1 MGQEKKLEIK
11 AMRTKLKI
19 IIPSIWIEWRN
30 WKPIK
35 LLQKSQDQKL
45 KIKKIRTEVEMPT
58 NQGGQAIIFRVEERE
73 KKNSAMIYWITT
85 KNIHHTN
92 K

>member
-1 MGQEKKLEIK
+1 MKKLKTNKTSPKEPRSKIK
-11 AMRTKLKI
+11 
-19 IIPSIWIEWRN
+19 N
-30 WKPIK
+30 
-35 LLQKSQDQKL
+35 
-45 KIKKIRTEVEMPT
+45 KKIRTEVEMPT
-58 NQGGQAIIFRVEERE
+58 NQGGQAIIFRGEERE